1 MKAVAVASGLCV
13 VFAYLLGSIP
23 FGYLLPRQ
31 RLRRDLR
38 EVAGA
43 SGGLGSQLRALLAGV
58 AGPAPRTQDPDAA
71 PPLPWSDVVAAGLD
85 TAKVLLA
92 ATIAWHV
99 VRRIPP
105 HHVDRTNFSA
115 VAFVAN
121 QVLLG
126 WQSVALWAG
135 LAAAVAHLA
144 PVWLRFRGGQ
154 GQAPVLA
161 LVAVYFPYGFVVGA
175 LAFLVA
181 LGLSRDVARSVLLSL
196 PVFVAFAWVAW
207 IYDWRSSWG
216 LPNGPEL
223 TLWAA
228 AVAGVVAA
236 RTVSM
241 LPPAVSRPGE
251 RS

>member
-1 MKAVAVASGLCV
+1 MASGLCV
-13 VFAYLLGSIP
+13 VAAYLLGSVP
-23 FGYLLPRQ
+23 FGFLLHRQ

-38 EVAGA
+38 RLDQPPD
-43 SGGLGSQLRALLAGV
+43 GLELQLRALLAG
-58 AGPAPRTQDPDAA
+58 AGGAE
-71 PPLPWSDVVAAGLD
+71 SDLFTDVAAAALD

-99 VRRIPP
+99 VHRIPP

-135 LAAAVAHLA
+135 LAGAVSHLA

-161 LVAVYFPYGFVVGA
+161 LVVVYFPYGFVVGA
-175 LAFLVA
+175 ATFMVALAFT
-181 LGLSRDVARSVLLSL
+181 RDVPRAALVSL
-196 PVFVAFAWVAW
+196 PGFVAFAWLAW
-207 IYDWRSSWG
+207 IYDWRSGWG

-223 TLWAA
+223 ALWAA
-228 AVAGVVAA
+228 VLAGVVAA
-236 RTVSM
+236 RTVSG
-241 LPPAVSRPGE
+241 PGWAVPQ
-251 RS
+251 